1 MILTSLFKRF
11 GISNVHLKKTV
22 REETRGRKQLPL
34 ETRQAIW
41 EFWYN
46 NSSTSTITSRPAKNR
61 VDSIPKSQQGLQYH
75 DGVKKV
81 INKRNVELFE
91 SPWMIVQETVRQLH
105 KEFTETTEIP
115 VSIGTFLALRPFYIR
130 SPKMQDIEMCV
141 CKTHLHARWAIEV
154 LLKLT
159 REQNIPVNFTNYKSF
174 FQEVY
179 SSQCVMPDGLGEY
192 IRWECTQDK
201 KHLCTHIT
209 ERFQSLKNDL
219 NRHHQSKYVK
229 MLYFDKIESMS
240 KNGKISKRLK
250 AVSIEV
256 NISFVLDF
264 IEKMLPNIIHHRN
277 LLRNYRTNINTVLTN
292 INNLIQLW
300 IDFSEN
306 LTVPVNKEIQSLH

>member
-1 MILTSLFKRF
+1 
-11 GISNVHLKKTV
+11 
-22 REETRGRKQLPL
+22 
-34 ETRQAIW
+34 
-41 EFWYN
+41 
-46 NSSTSTITSRPAKNR
+46 
-61 VDSIPKSQQGLQYH
+61 
-75 DGVKKV
+75 
-81 INKRNVELFE
+81 
-91 SPWMIVQETVRQLH
+91 MIVQETVRQLH

-115 VSIGTFLALRPFYIR
+115 ASIGTFLALRPFYIR

-219 NRHHQSKYVK
+219 NRHDQSKYVK

-306 LTVPVNKEIQSLH
+306 LTVPVNKEIQSLHWSREQKTIHSGILKFRGEKQYHPYISDDLKHDQVFVANVIENMLNEVEVSSDMALVILSNNCSSQYKSVQHFVDIKI